1 MMMTA
6 KEQGASSAKGKL
18 TATPAPER
26 PGLSRLIEESKAKLA
41 LMSPDEKEAMFLA
54 QRQNWAVGDMGL
66 DRKTGAANETRI
78 MAAIE
83 EARPNASLIEQPTF
97 DVASIPSLVEALRF
111 AEMEF
116 NLITCEDV
124 SETKSAADALD
135 RVKAFADLGAIAV
148 REALSGPSSG
158 GLKVDAS
165 DIGRVLRVL
174 IDENPDKHEAALEK
188 PSLRGWFV
196 GQIVKKFEG
205 NVAQDFVSDLVETVF
220 EFTAPVGQVA

>member
-6 KEQGASSAKGKL
+6 KEQGASSAQGKL
-18 TATPAPER
+18 TATAPER
-26 PGLSRLIEESKAKLA
+26 SGLSRLIEDSKAKLA
-41 LMSPDEKEAMFLA
+41 LMSPDEKEAMFVA
-54 QRQNWAVGDMGL
+54 QKQSWVKGEMGL

-83 EARPNASLIEQPTF
+83 EARPNASLIEQPIF
-97 DVASIPSLVEALRF
+97 NVASIPSLVAALRF

-165 DIGRVLRVL
+165 DIGRALRVL
-174 IDENPDKHEAALEK
+174 IDENPDKHKAALKK

-196 GQIVKKFEG
+196 GQIMKKFEG
-205 NVAQDFVSDLVETVF
+205 NVPQDFVSDLVETVF

>member
-18 TATPAPER
+18 TATAPER
-26 PGLSRLIEESKAKLA
+26 SRLSRLIEDSKAKLA
-41 LMSPDEKEAMFLA
+41 LMTPDEKEAMFLA
-54 QRQNWAVGDMGL
+54 QKQSWVKGEMGL
-66 DRKTGAANETRI
+66 DRKTSAANETRI

-83 EARPNASLIEQPTF
+83 EARPNASLIEQPIF
-97 DVASIPSLVEALRF
+97 NVASIPSLVAALRF

-124 SETKSAADALD
+124 SETKSAADALE

-165 DIGRVLRVL
+165 DVGRALRVL
-174 IDENPDKHEAALEK
+174 IAENPDKHEAALDK

-196 GQIVKKFEG
+196 GQIMKKFDG
-205 NVAQDFVSDLVETVF
+205 NATKDFVSDLVETVF
-220 EFTAPVGQVA
+220 EFTAPVCQTA